1 MAKTAEGKLRLKAV
15 DNMSRVIDKVTQKV
29 PRLTKNVKKMSTAWK
44 LAQRRTESFAKTSKK
59 VGRGMK
65 NAGGAMTKGITAP
78 VAAFGALTVR
88 TAVNFE
94 KSMNKVSALTGSTGK
109 DLESMRKLAMQL
121 GSSTAFSASEAADA
135 MAFFGQAGFDANEIL
150 SATPATLSLA
160 AAAGHDLAGTADI
173 LSNIMGGFGIAAR
186 DAGKA
191 ADVLAFTAAKGN
203 VNLEMLGETFKDA
216 GPAAFAAGNSFNTVA
231 AMAAK
236 LGDAGIQGS
245 KAGTTLKQ
253 MFNVL
258 SGPTTRVKKI
268 LSELGVNAVDPVT
281 GKLRDMSHIL
291 VDLNKGFQ
299 SKGITGA
306 KKLAVLNE
314 VFGARAVAG
323 SAVLLDAVTKLDPAT
338 GKAVNTVEE
347 LAKAM
352 DKKGA
357 GAAKRMADTM
367 QKGLGGAFTSLGSAF
382 EGVQLAIMELDF
394 GGKTLQ
400 QRVVDL
406 VGKITKFFQ
415 SLSTTN
421 KSLLKTIVAIAGVL
435 AVVGPMLVA
444 FGGFLTVLP
453 FMVTGFK
460 TMVML
465 FGMLKL
471 AAAGALVP
479 LLPYI
484 AAIGLLATAAYMVY
498 KEWKPI
504 KQFFIDFFNDPLEQ
518 VKELFKWIGKISGI
532 SSLLGLGGN
541 DVDEQLK
548 SQGFKI
554 QEQGQATGA
563 KRALEKSTENKK
575 RDQKAFLDVKF
586 SNMPKGTV
594 VAAED
599 RESLIGNLT
608 GDMAL

>member
-15 DNMSRVIDKVTQKV
+15 DNMSRVIDKVSSKV
-29 PRLTKNVKKMSTAWK
+29 PKLTSGVRKMGTAWK
-44 LAQRRTESFAKTSKK
+44 LAQRRTEGFAKASKK
-59 VGRGMK
+59 VGNKMK
-65 NAGGAMTKGITAP
+65 NIGGSMTKGVTAP

-94 KSMNKVSALTGSTGK
+94 KSMNKVSALTGATGS
-109 DLESMRKLAMQL
+109 DLENMRKLATKL
-121 GSSTAFSASEAADA
+121 GSSTAFSASQAADA

-173 LSNIMGGFGIAAR
+173 LSNIMGGFGMKAKE
-186 DAGKA
+186 AGKA
-191 ADVLAFTAAKGN
+191 SDYLAFTAAKGN

-216 GPAAFAAGNSFNTVA
+216 GPAAFAAGNKFQTVA
-231 AMAAK
+231 AMTAK

-268 LSELGVNAVDPVT
+268 LQELGVKAVDPAT

-291 VDLNKGFQ
+291 LDMNKSFQ
-299 SKGITGA
+299 GKGIKGA

-314 VFGARAVAG
+314 IFGARAVAG
-323 SAVLLDAVTKLDPAT
+323 SAVLLEAVNKIDPVT
-338 GKAVNTVEE
+338 GKATNSVEA

-352 DKKGA
+352 DKDGV
-357 GAAKRMADTM
+357 GAAKRMAKTM

-382 EGVQLAIMELDF
+382 EGVQLSIMELDF
-394 GGKTLQ
+394 GGKTLSK
-400 QRVVDL
+400 RVVEI
-406 VGKITKFFQ
+406 VGKITAFFQ
-415 SLSTTN
+415 SLSSTN
-421 KSLLKTIVAIAGVL
+421 KGLLKTIVIFAGVA
-435 AVVGPMLVA
+435 AVLGPVLLA
-444 FGGFLTVLP
+444 FGTFLTFLP
-453 FMVTGFK
+453 MMVTGFN
-460 TMVML
+460 ML
-465 FGMLKL
+465 SIGFGVLKL
-471 AAAGALVP
+471 AASGALVP

-484 AAIGLLATAAYMVY
+484 AAIGLLAGAAYLIY
-498 KEWKPI
+498 KNWKPI
-504 KQFFIDFFNDPLEQ
+504 KQFFSDFFTDPLTQ
-518 VKELFKWIGKISGI
+518 IKDLFKWVGKVSGI
-532 SSLLGLGGN
+532 SSMLGLG
-541 DVDEQLK
+541 DDTDAKLK
-548 SQGFKI
+548 AQGFNIK
-554 QEQGQATGA
+554 EQGEATGA

-575 RDQKAFLDVKF
+575 RDKKAFLDVKF

-599 RESLIGNLT
+599 RESLIENLT
-608 GDMAL
+608 GDMAI